1 MNLTATI
8 KFKDVASI
16 LLPETQLECSLNKI
30 KIPNTGLI
38 AHFKRNFKKQKWE
51 RYNERALV
59 FFFIQSFM
67 YKL

>member
-16 LLPETQLECSLNKI
+16 LLPETQLECSHNKI

-38 AHFKRNFKKQKWE
+38 AHF
-51 RYNERALV
+51 
-59 FFFIQSFM
+59 
-67 YKL
+67 